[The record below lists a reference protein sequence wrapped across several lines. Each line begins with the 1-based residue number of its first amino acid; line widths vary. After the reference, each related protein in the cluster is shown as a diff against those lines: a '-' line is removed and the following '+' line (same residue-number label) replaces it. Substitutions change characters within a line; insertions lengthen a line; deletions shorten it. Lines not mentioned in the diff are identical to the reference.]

1 MKTFI
6 SIAISCCLAFAASAT
21 AANAQPEKPAPRGS
35 FSFVMSADGGT
46 IWRMNNAT
54 GEVSYCVTAI
64 GQRPS
69 ACGPWMK

>member
-1 MKTFI
+1 MKTVI
-6 SIAISCCLAFAASAT
+6 SLAICCCLALAAFAY
-21 AANAQPEKPAPRGS
+21 AQAEKPSPRGS
-35 FSFVMSADGGT
+35 FSFTMSPDGGT